1 MKTIDPDIRVIL
13 SSPSLYAEIEG
24 IHYTVSFS
32 EDGIF
37 IGSHNGRPLE
47 IRTESK
53 TNSWLF
59 VKAKEEK

>member
-1 MKTIDPDIRVIL
+1 MRTIDPNIKVIL
-13 SSPSLYAEIEG
+13 SSPSIYAEIEG

-37 IGSHNGRPLE
+37 IGSNEGIPLG
-47 IRTESK
+47 IKTESK
-53 TNSWLF
+53 TKSWLF